1 MLAKFFGLTGH
12 PVCRSFFGERIN
24 VLFEGSAAR
33 RNPELQ
39 ATAGCRDS
47 QAPAGPFPQGKPA
60 RTRDVAIDVLKIM
73 AIFGVVLAH
82 SCDLLLD
89 SANRD
94 MGMWWYGNVF
104 FSLIVY
110 CVSLFVMCSGAML
123 LSSQKVEPPLSFYAK
138 RLPRIL
144 VPLMIWSVVYYFYKI
159 GDNPLTVADIPRF
172 VKDFLSAKVLPQ
184 LWFLYMLIGLYL
196 SAPFL
201 QMIMRQAKR
210 SHLWVFVF
218 LCLIVA
224 PPHPLVQYAFGVTI
238 SLNYSIFSTF
248 IGLFVLGYLL
258 QTTKPVALPG
268 RLGLLALYLLMVAVT
283 LLGDWDIRIHD
294 ANGRPLFLEFDATN
308 VTLMAVAVFL
318 LVRSLPLGRLAPW
331 ARAIT
336 VVSNASYGI
345 YLVHILVRYALKH
358 GLLGF
363 KLTAL
368 TFTPIVSV
376 LLTAGTIFLL
386 SLVIVLILKKIP
398 YVRRAVG

>member
-1 MLAKFFGLTGH
+1 MSVKFSGRTDT
-12 PVCRSFFGERIN
+12 PVCRNLFGRRIDA
-24 VLFEGSAAR
+24 LFGGSATR
-33 RNPELQ
+33 RYPALQ
-39 ATAGCRDS
+39 ATAGCGDS
-47 QAPAGPFPQGKPA
+47 KAPAESFPQGKPA
-60 RTRDVAIDVLKIM
+60 RTRDVAIDILKIM
-73 AIFGVVLAH
+73 AIFGVVVGH

-94 MGMWWYGNVF
+94 MEMWWYGNVF
-104 FSLIVY
+104 FSFIVY
-110 CVSLFVMCSGAML
+110 CVPLFVMCSGAML

-138 RLPRIL
+138 RLHRIL
-144 VPLMIWSVVYYFYKI
+144 VPLIVWSVVYYIYKI
-159 GDNPLTVADIPRF
+159 GENPLTVADIPRF
-172 VKDFLSAKVLPQ
+172 IKDFLSAKILPQ

-224 PPHPLVQYAFGVTI
+224 PPHPLILYGFGVI
-238 SLNYSIFSTF
+238 INLNFSIFSTF

-258 QTTKPVALPG
+258 QTTKPVALSG
-268 RLGLLALYLLMVAVT
+268 RLGLFALYLLMVAVT
-283 LLGDWDIRIHD
+283 LLGDWDIRVHD
-294 ANGRPLFLEFDATN
+294 ATGRPLFLEFDATN
-308 VTLMAVAVFL
+308 VTLMSVALFL

-331 ARAIT
+331 GRAIT

-345 YLVHILVRYALKH
+345 YLVHILVRYCLKH
-358 GLLGF
+358 GLFGF

-368 TFTPIVSV
+368 TFTPVVGV
-376 LLTAGTIFLL
+376 LLTAATIFLL
-386 SLVIVLILKKIP
+386 SLVITLILKKIP